1 MGTLREDILAYEDIG
16 REIVEVPEWE
26 NKVEVRSMSAA
37 EAAYFSV
44 RLIEREGEVSW
55 ASLWPDIIIAS
66 CYVPGTNEKLFLP
79 ADREALTKKNAN
91 ALRLLADVA
100 KRLSGLGVEG
110 VEASKKE

>member
-16 REIVEVPEWE
+16 REIVTVPEWQ

-79 ADREALTKKNAN
+79 ADREALAKKNAN

-100 KRLSGLGVEG
+100 KRLSGLDAQGVE
-110 VEASKKE
+110 ESKKE